1 MVSGKVGAHCSDVRL
16 ARRREG
22 RGVQSLEDHSNLP
35 LSGSGAFVLDGT
47 KRFHDNL
54 IVPCRRTP

>member
-1 MVSGKVGAHCSDVRL
+1 MVSGKVGAHCSIVRL

-35 LSGSGAFVLDGT
+35 LSRGIRA
-47 KRFHDNL
+47 
-54 IVPCRRTP
+54 